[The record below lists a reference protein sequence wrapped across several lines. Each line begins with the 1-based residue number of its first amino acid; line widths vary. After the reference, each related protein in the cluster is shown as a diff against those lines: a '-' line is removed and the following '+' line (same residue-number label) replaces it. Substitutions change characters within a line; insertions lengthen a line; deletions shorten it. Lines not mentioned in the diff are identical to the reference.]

1 MLLAQDGHQASDR
14 ILDGINRGFIN
25 GAVLSTLFRK
35 PETIET
41 TKNDLVAANNDAII
55 LLDNEFYVNAIIG
68 AEKFGKLSTYP
79 YYSHPLT
86 KKDLSSPFKLAEHI
100 KKTIDYQIDQA
111 HLKTITTPSVIVES
125 FDHTSEAI
133 FLSLLSGS
141 CEYIADKRS
150 SDVDKLFAS
159 LVINEQALSN
169 TDTLPAFLDSLTG
182 FDNLTGFYIVVD
194 KTTSP
199 LSYWSNPATLA
210 AVMYITKTLSDNGYE
225 VIIGYA
231 DVPDLLNL
239 AVGAKAIATGWWD
252 NTSSFTQKKFMDTGG
267 GRRRKKYFSQQL
279 LNAIYVDPDVQSAK
293 TLGLIDKITLGSELD
308 APLVDDPYDTPWVD
322 GVAIAHKWQAMQ
334 SVVEAIDAV
343 SSEEDKITAIE
354 AKIDNALEV
363 YGELIDAGIK
373 FEPHTGPRKISV
385 MKQAIAIYRDG
396 VLY

>member
-14 ILDGINRGFIN
+14 ILEGITRGSIN
-25 GAVLSTLFRK
+25 GAILSTLFRK
-35 PETIET
+35 PETIDAKQTEFF
-41 TKNDLVAANNDAII
+41 AANADSIV
-55 LLDNEFYVNAIIG
+55 LLDNEFYVNAIVG
-68 AEKFGKLSTYP
+68 AQRFGKLSTYP

-86 KKDLSSPFKLAEHI
+86 KRDLSSPFRLAEHI
-100 KKTIDYQIDQA
+100 KKTIDYQVDTA
-111 HLKTITTPSVIVES
+111 HLKTVTTPGVIVES

-141 CEYIADKRS
+141 CEYVADQKS
-150 SDVDKLFAS
+150 ESVDRLFAS

-169 TDTLPAFLDSLTG
+169 TDNLPAFLDSLTG
-182 FDNLTGFYIVVD
+182 FENLTGFYIVVD

-210 AVMYITKTLSDNGYE
+210 AVMYITKALSQNGYE

-239 AVGAKAIATGWWD
+239 TVGAKAIATGWWD
-252 NTSSFTQKKFMDTGG
+252 NTSSFTQKKFMDSGG

-279 LNAIYVDPDVQSAK
+279 LNSVYVDPDIQSAK
-293 TLGLIDKITLGSELD
+293 TLGLIDKVTLNSELD
-308 APLVDDPYDTPWVD
+308 AALVEDPYDTPWVD
-322 GVAIAHKWQAMQ
+322 GVAIAHKWQAMK
-334 SVVEAIDAV
+334 SVVEVIDAAD
-343 SSEEDKITAIE
+343 SEEGKIAALE
-354 AKIDNALEV
+354 AKIDAALNL
-363 YGELIDAGIK
+363 YSELADAGIK
-373 FEPHTGPRKISV
+373 FEPHTGPRKINV